1 MIVSVFVVA
10 DYSFLDA
17 LGSDI
22 KGDVNDS
29 VFTSWCSKDTKFD
42 GVESISGIS
51 ACHVCEEIECVFI
64 YLGLVVSHSLFLI
77 VDCSEDEF
85 FYLRNLQRFQFEDDG
100 AGDKSRIDFKV
111 WIFCC
116 CADKNDGSVFYK
128 WKEIILLAFVETVNL
143 VDEEDGFLSVHSEIL
158 LCFFDNSFHIFFA
171 GYGGVDLGKFSACGV
186 GDYFCQ
192 SGFACSRRA
201 VEDN

>member
-10 DYSFLDA
+10 DDAFLDA
-17 LGSDI
+17 LRSDI
-22 KGDVNDS
+22 KGDVNET
-29 VFTSWCSKDTKFD
+29 VFTTWGSEDTKFD

-64 YLGLVVSHSLFLI
+64 YLGLVVSHSFFL
-77 VDCSEDEF
+77 SLTA
-85 FYLRNLQRFQFEDDG
+85 LRMSSLTSGDLQRFQFEDDG
-100 AGDKSRIDFKV
+100 AGDKSRIDFEV

-128 WKEIILLAFVETVNL
+128 WKEIVLLAFVETVNL
-143 VDEEDGFLSVHSEIL
+143 VDEEDGFLSVHTEIL

-186 GDYFCQ
+186 GNYFCQ
-192 SGFACSRRA
+192 SGFACSGGP
-201 VEDN
+201 